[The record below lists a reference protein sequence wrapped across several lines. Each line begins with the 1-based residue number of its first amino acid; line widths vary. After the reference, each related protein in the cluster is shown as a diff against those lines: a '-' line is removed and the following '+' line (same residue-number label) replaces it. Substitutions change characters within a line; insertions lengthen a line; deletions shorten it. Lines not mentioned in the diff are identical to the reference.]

1 MKKPSRHLS
10 PARRASRP
18 MRIALTAL
26 LWLVGL
32 AFVLPLLWM
41 LSTSLKPANETLS
54 RQVGILPSFAD
65 PKHPETAPPGK
76 LSTEYWARIAEQTQA
91 NYQAAFD
98 NPVTDFRLYIRNSV
112 LVSTLSV
119 VGMVLSSAIA
129 AYGFSRIRWRGR
141 DSLFLLVLA
150 TMMIPFTVIMAPQYL
165 LYKHMHWIGTFLP
178 LWAPAWFGGAFTVFL
193 LRQFFMG
200 IPKELDEAAQLDGC
214 SHWGSFWRI
223 IVPLSKPAL
232 AVAALLQFIA
242 SWNDFLA
249 PLMFINQKH
258 QYTLM
263 MGLQLYERQHGGTP
277 WNHVMAAS
285 FITMAPVLVLFLF
298 TQRALIEG
306 VATQGLKE

>member
-1 MKKPSRHLS
+1 MRHETGTTR
-10 PARRASRP
+10 ARRPRVG
-18 MRIALTAL
+18 RVVLTAL
-26 LWLVGL
+26 MLIIGL
-32 AFVLPLLWM
+32 AFLTPLVWM
-41 LSTSLKPANETLS
+41 MTTSLKPAAETLS
-54 RQVGILPSFAD
+54 RDVGVLPKYAEEGS
-65 PKHPETAPPGK
+65 PSK
-76 LSTEYWARIAEQTQA
+76 LSGDYWLTVGKQA
-91 NYQAAFD
+91 GESYGAAFD
-98 NPVTDFRLYIRNSV
+98 NPVTDFRLYIRNTA
-112 LVSTLSV
+112 LVSVLSV

-129 AYGFSRIRWRGR
+129 AYGFSRIKWRGR
-141 DSLFLLVLA
+141 DSLFLIVLA

-165 LYKHMHWIGTFLP
+165 LYKHMGWIGTFAP
-178 LWAPAWFGGAFTVFL
+178 LWVPAWFGGAFTVFL
-193 LRQFFMG
+193 LRQFFLG

-223 IVPLSKPAL
+223 ILPLAKPAL

-249 PLMFINQKH
+249 PLIFINQQK

-263 MGLQLYERQHGGTP
+263 MGLALYERQHGGTP

>member
-1 MKKPSRHLS
+1 MGTTRSR
-10 PARRASRP
+10 RP
-18 MRIALTAL
+18 RVGRVVLTVL
-26 LWLVGL
+26 MLMIGL
-32 AFVLPLLWM
+32 AFLTPLIWM
-41 LSTSLKPANETLS
+41 ASTSLKPAAETLS
-54 RQVGILPSFAD
+54 RDVGILPRFAD
-65 PKHPETAPPGK
+65 ENGAAPSK
-76 LSTEYWARIAEQTQA
+76 LSGAYARKLGSQAAE
-91 NYQAAFD
+91 NYGAAFD
-98 NPVTDFRLYIRNSV
+98 NPVTDFRLYIRNTA
-112 LVSTLSV
+112 LVSVLSV
-119 VGMVLSSAIA
+119 VGMVLSSAVA
-129 AYGFSRIRWRGR
+129 AYGFSRIKWRGR
-141 DSLFLLVLA
+141 DTLFLVVLA

-165 LYKHMHWIGTFLP
+165 LYKHMGWIGTFAP
-178 LWAPAWFGGAFTVFL
+178 LWVPAWFGGAFTVFL
-193 LRQFFMG
+193 LRQFFLG

-223 IVPLSKPAL
+223 ILPLAKPAL

-249 PLMFINQKH
+249 PLVFINQQK

-263 MGLQLYERQHGGTP
+263 MGLALYERQHGGTP